1 MAHKEKAKKMIMHT
15 ENLKASILNEGAFAA
30 AVLALKEAKP
40 VKAELVRIVEEL
52 TGIKPASKATVK
64 ELFRYIE
71 SHGASERRHE
81 ARAEVSRRI
90 IPA

>member
-1 MAHKEKAKKMIMHT
+1 MEHKENSEKMIMHT

-40 VKAELVRIVEEL
+40 SKAELVRIVEDL

-64 ELFRYIE
+64 ELYRYIE

-81 ARAEVSRRI
+81 ARAEISRRMMPI
-90 IPA
+90 